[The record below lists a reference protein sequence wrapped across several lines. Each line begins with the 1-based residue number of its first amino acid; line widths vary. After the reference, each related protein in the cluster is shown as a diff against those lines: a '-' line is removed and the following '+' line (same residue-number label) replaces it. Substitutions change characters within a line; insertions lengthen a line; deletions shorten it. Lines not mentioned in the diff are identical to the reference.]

1 MEIVKRDISS
11 KLKRLVKQ
19 YPIVSVTGP
28 RQSGKTTLVK
38 SCFPNKPYVSLEDPD
53 VRIFAI
59 DDPRSFLKQY
69 EIGAIF
75 DEVQNTPDLFSYVQT
90 MVDRKNRNG
99 LFILTGS
106 QNFLLL
112 EKISQTL
119 AGRTAV
125 LRLLPYSL
133 NELSKVNKFPANV
146 YQAIMKGGYP
156 RLYQSRTDV
165 HDWCGNYIQTYIE
178 RDVRTIQ
185 NIGNL
190 QDFQRLLSL
199 CANRVGQL
207 INLTSLANDCSLS
220 HNTVKSWISV
230 LEASYIIFLLKP
242 HFKNFN
248 KRLVKTPKLYFYDT
262 ALVCYLL
269 GIKDET
275 EIINHYNRGALF
287 ENFILSEIVK
297 YFCNKGEVPPVYFWR
312 NKTGHE
318 IDCLID
324 KGRELIPVEIKSGE
338 TVNNDFFRNIK
349 YWHTLT
355 KPQESYL
362 IYGGGEDQKRSIANV
377 LSWSNLNNLFAR
389 I

>member
-1 MEIVKRDISS
+1 MEKIKRSLSS
-11 KLKRLVKQ
+11 KLKQLINQ

-38 SCFPNKPYVSLEDPD
+38 SCFPNKPYISLEDPD
-53 VRIFAI
+53 IRKFAI

-69 EIGAIF
+69 ENGAIL
-75 DEVQNTPDLFSYVQT
+75 DEIQNTPDLFSYIQT
-90 MVDRKNRNG
+90 IVDRKNRNG

-125 LRLLPYSL
+125 LRLLPFSL
-133 NELSKVNKFPANV
+133 NELSKVNKFPKNI
-146 YQAIMKGGYP
+146 YQAIFKGGYP
-156 RLYQSRTDV
+156 RLYQRKVDV

-207 INLTSLANDCSLS
+207 INLTSLANDCGLS

-230 LEASYIIFLLKP
+230 LEASFIVFLLKP

-248 KRLVKTPKLYFYDT
+248 KRLVKTPKLYFNDT

-269 GIKDET
+269 GIKKESD
-275 EIINHYNRGALF
+275 IINHYNRGPLF
-287 ENFILSEIVK
+287 ENYIISEIVK
-297 YFCNKGEVPPVYFWR
+297 YFYNKGESPPVYFWR

-324 KGRELIPVEIKSGE
+324 KGKELIPVEIKSGE

-349 YWHTLT
+349 YWNTLADSR
-355 KPQESYL
+355 ESYL
-362 IYGGGEDQKRSIANV
+362 IYGGSENQKRSIATV
-377 LSWSNLNNLFAR
+377 LSWENLNSLFLKV
-389 I
+389 